1 VRSTRV
7 NLTQRLAPFITLLLG
22 VLPACGG
29 PLGAPA
35 APPQPAPSASVAPP
49 APPADHVAFEIF
61 LDGAPAGTESWAVT
75 REPDGTTEITFDAV
89 LEEKGAKLKGSGSL
103 SLGADLTTHAG
114 QLTLDT
120 PDGSVRAELKNPGG
134 AMSLTLS
141 RGTDSREVRAEKP
154 SNLFLP
160 QPFFVGFA
168 KLCPVVEAG
177 TPALVEFPGSPIAV
191 SEHHA
196 LTGDGAGVTMYM
208 LERGE
213 LGRTALAC
221 EKGDLVAALDPW
233 NGQGAARAGRKAILD
248 ALVLA
253 TTRQKPK
260 APDGVAEEDMTI
272 TVPAFGK
279 DMEAKLGC
287 SFMKPGAVAV
297 PAGKGPAKPTRYPA
311 VVFISG
317 SGPQDRDEDTMG
329 PGGVKLSIFKF
340 MAIALAQKGVASLR
354 CDDRGTAQSTGAFEQ
369 ATLGTF
375 VHDAEEVVKA
385 LRLRPDVDGARIGLA
400 GHSEGGV
407 VAPVVARADGKLKGV
422 LLMAAPGRPI
432 PDIAIVQQERML
444 EQAGLPKEQ
453 IKHQLDAQMEV
464 LNAIRKGDPLPAT
477 VPQGERARI
486 EAQRPWLKSHFD
498 HDPQLALRQMPAT
511 AVLVAHGAKDMQV
524 PAEDAELVRKGLA
537 SGKNGKA
544 KVVVYPTLN
553 HLFAEG
559 RTGSLTEYSDPRA
572 TLDPTFLADVT
583 GFFDQAFG
591 VK

>member
-1 VRSTRV
+1 VTPPTAS
-7 NLTQRLAPFITLLLG
+7 AS
-22 VLPACGG
+22 
-29 PLGAPA
+29 A
-35 APPQPAPSASVAPP
+35 APPPPPPP
-49 APPADHVAFEIF
+49 AEHVALDVF

-75 REPDGTTEITFDAV
+75 RQPDGATEIAFDAL
-89 LEEKGAKLKGSGSL
+89 LEEKGAKLKGSGTL
-103 SLGADLTTHAG
+103 SLAPDLTTRSG

-120 PDGSVRAELKNPGG
+120 PEGSVRAELKNTSG

-141 RGTDSREVRAEKP
+141 RGTESREVRAQKP

-168 KLCPVVEAG
+168 RLCPILDAAS
-177 TPALVEFPGSPIAV
+177 PALIEFPGSPLSI
-191 SEHHA
+191 SEHHP
-196 LTGDGAGVTMYM
+196 LTGAAEGVTMYT

-213 LGRTALAC
+213 LGRTVLAC
-221 EKGDLVAALDPW
+221 EKGELVAALDPW
-233 NGQGAARAGRKAILD
+233 NGQGAARSGRKPVLD

-260 APDGVAEEDMTI
+260 TPDGLVEEDLTVS
-272 TVPAFGK
+272 VPAFGK
-279 DMEAKLGC
+279 DTEAKLGC
-287 SFMKPGAVAV
+287 TFMKPGAA
-297 PAGKGPAKPTRYPA
+297 PATPPGKIAAKGPRYPA

-329 PGGVKLSIFKF
+329 PGGVKLSIFKV
-340 MAIALAQKGVASLR
+340 MAIALAEKGVASLR

-385 LRLRPDVDGARIGLA
+385 LRLRADVDGARVGLV
-400 GHSEGGV
+400 GHSEGAV
-407 VAPVVARADGKLKGV
+407 VAPVVARADGRMKGV

-444 EQAGLPKEQ
+444 EQAGLPKDQ
-453 IKHQLDAQMEV
+453 IKKQLDAQREV

-477 VPQGERARI
+477 VPQSERAHI
-486 EAQRPWLKSHFD
+486 EGQRAWLKSHFD
-498 HDPQLALRQMPAT
+498 HDPQQALREMPAT
-511 AVLVAHGAKDMQV
+511 SVLVVQGAKDLQV
-524 PAEDAELVRKGLA
+524 PSEDAELVRKGLA

-544 KVVVYPTLN
+544 KVIVYPNLN
-553 HLFAEG
+553 HLFAESHA
-559 RTGSLTEYSDPRA
+559 GSLTEYSDPRA
-572 TLDPTFLADVT
+572 EIDPTFLGDLTA
-583 GFFDQAFG
+583 FFDQAFG